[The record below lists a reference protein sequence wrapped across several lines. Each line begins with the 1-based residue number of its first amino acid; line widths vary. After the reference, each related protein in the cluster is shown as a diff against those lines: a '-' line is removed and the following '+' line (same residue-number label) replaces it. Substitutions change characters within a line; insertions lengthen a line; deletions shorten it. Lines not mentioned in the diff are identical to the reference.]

1 MQWGSRSAWTAR
13 SLLLSGSLV
22 AAFAS
27 RGVGQ
32 TNYAPYFTGTFDW
45 TTSLSVQGDG
55 INGNISTSTESVS
68 VGVTAGKA
76 NCKGTLNETVSTYDN
91 GKLVSKSTTVGTI
104 SGPGFVL
111 IEFGVGTDTHTDKPV
126 YRIAVSCPTHNGTIT
141 SQSFRPG
148 GGTEVEQ
155 ITAEPA
161 RQGSHEWE
169 TYQQLDTTGGQVLK
183 GTTDDPHP
191 DADPANK
198 VTGTV
203 RLTWSLTRIA
213 KP

>member
-1 MQWGSRSAWTAR
+1 MQSGSRFAWTAR
-13 SLLLSGSLV
+13 SLLLSGSLI

-27 RGVGQ
+27 PGVGQ
-32 TNYAPYFTGTFDW
+32 GTNCAPYFTGNFDW
-45 TTSLSVQGDG
+45 TTTLNVQGDG
-55 INGNISTSTESVS
+55 INGNIGASTESVS

-76 NCKGTLNETVSTYDN
+76 SCNTVNETVSSYQN

-111 IEFGVGTDTHTDKPV
+111 IEFGRGTDTHTGKPV

-161 RQGSHEWE
+161 RQGGHEWE
-169 TYQQLDTTGGQVLK
+169 TYQQLDTSGGQVLK
-183 GTTDDPHP
+183 GTTDEPQGASRRSTACGGSNRRD
-191 DADPANK
+191 
-198 VTGTV
+198 V
-203 RLTWSLTRIA
+203 S
-213 KP
+213 